1 MWRGVGWDSDRTT
14 ELGAVRPANPGRHR
28 RRRARIAG
36 VAAGSILLALA
47 VSGAMLSPVLTG
59 WPPPDRPTGV
69 TGSSTLDQRAAGPT
83 PTALTSAPSA
93 TSPTPRSTAAPT
105 GISALETRVVQLT
118 NSERGRAGCAPLR
131 VDLQLRTAARSYSY
145 EMARYGTWGHT
156 GRDGSTP
163 GERMARAGYDI
174 DGGWAENIARG
185 YSSAEEV
192 MQGWM
197 TSAGHRANILNCD
210 LRAIGVGVARASS
223 GQLYWTQDF
232 GSH

>member
-1 MWRGVGWDSDRTT
+1 VSWDSDRTT
-14 ELGAVRPANPGRHR
+14 ELGAVRPANPARHR

-36 VAAGSILLALA
+36 VAAGGILLALA

-59 WPPPDRPTGV
+59 WPPPERPTGAA
-69 TGSSTLDQRAAGPT
+69 GSSTVDQHVFAPT
-83 PTALTSAPSA
+83 PTVMANAPTTA
-93 TSPTPRSTAAPT
+93 APTPRSTVAPT
-105 GISALETRVVQLT
+105 GISLLETRVVQLT
-118 NSERGRAGCAPLR
+118 NGERGRAGCPPLR
-131 VDLQLRTAARSYSY
+131 LDLRLRTAARSYST

-163 GERMARAGYDI
+163 PERMARAGYDV

-210 LRAIGVGVARASS
+210 LRAIGVGVARAST

-232 GSH
+232 GAH